1 MPSEP
6 EQTPQKLSAETLSLL
21 TRGEFAATLG
31 REPTERELDL
41 WRRAKAARKAGR
53 FARAPVA
60 RHSDYVA
67 RRNQT
72 NEIQKRQRADARDVA
87 PLPAVADP
95 ARREACRLDLRRFCE
110 TYFADAFEL
119 EWSPDHLTIIQKIER
134 AALKGQLFAE
144 AMPRGQ
150 GKTTLLLSAV
160 DWIALYGHQ
169 KYIEIVG
176 ATEAAAVALLNAVKT
191 DLESNVLLGLDF
203 PEACHPIRRLE
214 RSGRLCAG
222 QTFNGEHTDSEWG
235 SSRIVL
241 PYIPGSPSSGVVI
254 ATAGITGA
262 IRGAQYKRR
271 DGRTVRP
278 SFVVIDDPQTAE
290 SAKSISQTE
299 DRVRILTHDVLKLA
313 GPNVDIAGVMACTVI
328 QAGDMADQILDRKQH
343 PEWQGE
349 KMKLCYAFP
358 KDWTDKDGK
367 GLWRKY
373 RELRD
378 EQMALDGTHV
388 RATEFY
394 RAHRAEMDAGCRPAW
409 EQRHGANEISA
420 VEYIM
425 NALFTDESAFYAEY
439 QNEPLAET
447 LGDDEQLT
455 VDGVAHRLDNHERG
469 EVPENATHLVA
480 AIDVQKT
487 LLYYE
492 VCAFADDFTGYVV
505 DYGAFPDQKR
515 RKFALASAT
524 RTLQREF
531 PDAGGLE
538 PTLRAGLNA
547 LADALLS
554 RAWRRR
560 DGAELRIE
568 RCLVDANWGE
578 STETVYQFARES
590 VHAAVVLPCH
600 GRYVGAAS
608 KPFSEVKKQQGE
620 RVGLN
625 WRIPSVQGKRAA
637 RHVTFDSNWWK
648 SFLRLRLL
656 APPGAKGAMLLYGR
670 DPAAHAMFGEHLAS
684 EYSVRTEGRGR
695 QVDEWKLRPNCHDN
709 HFLDT
714 SSACCVAASICG
726 CALPAASG
734 QKSAAKRKHYSL
746 SEIQKEKRGY

>member
-1 MPSEP
+1 MPSKTTRKRQP
-6 EQTPQKLSAETLSLL
+6 KPAEK
-21 TRGEFAATLG
+21 A
-31 REPTERELDL
+31 PTKP
-41 WRRAKAARKAGR
+41 RRHA
-53 FARAPVA
+53 
-60 RHSDYVA
+60 DYIA
-67 RRNQT
+67 RREQV
-72 NEIQKRQRADARDVA
+72 NEIQKRQRAAARDIA

-95 ARREACRLDLRRFCE
+95 ARREACRLNLRLFCE
-110 TYFADAFEL
+110 TYFPEDFSL
-119 EWSPDHLTIIQKIER
+119 PWSEDHLKIISKIER

-144 AMPRGQ
+144 AMPRGN
-150 GKTTLLLSAV
+150 GKTTLLLCAV
-160 DWIALYGHQ
+160 KWIALYGHQ
-169 KYIEIVG
+169 QFIEFIG
-176 ATEAAAVALLNAVKT
+176 ATEEAANALLESIKT
-191 DLESNVLLGLDF
+191 DIESNVLLGLDF
-203 PEACHPIRRLE
+203 PDACYPIRRLE

-222 QTFNGEHTDSEWG
+222 QTFNGVHTDSEWG
-235 SSRIVL
+235 SDRIVL
-241 PYIPGSPSSGVVI
+241 PYIPGAPSSGVVI
-254 ATAGITGA
+254 QTAGITGA

-290 SAKSISQTE
+290 SAKSISQT
-299 DRVRILTHDVLKLA
+299 DYRVKILMRDVLKLA
-313 GPNVDIAGVMACTVI
+313 GPNVNISGVMACTVI
-328 QAGDMADQILDRKQH
+328 QAGDMADEILDRKKH

-358 KDWTDKDGK
+358 TDWTAKESK
-367 GLWRKY
+367 GLWRRY

-378 EQMALDGTHV
+378 EQMALDGTHD

-394 RAHRAEMDAGCRPAW
+394 RTHRSEMDAGCRPAW
-409 EQRHGANEISA
+409 KERYGKNELSA

-425 NALFTDESAFYAEY
+425 NQLFADEGAFYAEY

-469 EVPENATHLVA
+469 EIPENATHLVA
-480 AIDVQKT
+480 MIDVQKT
-487 LLYYE
+487 LLYYT

-505 DYGAFPDQKR
+505 DYGSFPDQKR
-515 RKFALASAT
+515 RKFTLSSAT

-531 PDAGGLE
+531 PNLGGLE
-538 PTLRAGLNA
+538 EILRKGLDT
-547 LADALLS
+547 LADDLLG

-608 KPFSEVKKQQGE
+608 KPFSEIKKQQGE

-637 RHVTFDSNWWK
+637 RHVSFDSNWWK
-648 SFLRLRLL
+648 TFLRLRLL
-656 APPGAKGAMLLYGR
+656 ASPGAKGAMLLFGN
-670 DPAAHAMFGEHLAS
+670 DPKTHAMFGEHLSS

-714 SSACCVAASICG
+714 TVGCCVAASICG

-734 QKSAAKRKHYSL
+734 QKVAAKRKHYSL
-746 SEIQKEKRGY
+746 SELQKEKRGY